1 MILYKVYLQIA
12 LGSLLV
18 AIGINAFFVPQH
30 FLDGGMI
37 GIGLIS
43 HYWLDLKPGLTIVI
57 LSIPLYVLAFFLDK
71 NLFFKSI
78 HGLWLS
84 SLLIDVLQPISE
96 NIYLIPILAALA
108 GGVFVGVGIGLM
120 LLAEAATG
128 GTDLLAQIIGK
139 STGWNVG
146 IIIFFIDTLVL
157 LAGFSLIGAYSFLHS
172 LLAVSTVGFFTALL
186 THTKKR
192 KGFSFR

>member
-1 MILYKVYLQIA
+1 MVKVYMQIV

-18 AIGINAFFVPQH
+18 AVGINAFFVPQH

-43 HYWLDLKPGLTIVI
+43 HYWLDFKPGLTIVI
-57 LSIPLYVLAFFLDK
+57 LSIPLYVLAFFFDRS
-71 NLFFKSI
+71 LFFKSI

-84 SLLIDVLQPISE
+84 SLLIDMLEPISKF
-96 NIYLIPILAALA
+96 IHMIPVVSAVT
-108 GGVFVGVGIGLM
+108 GGAFVGIGIGLM

-146 IIIFFIDTLVL
+146 IIIFIIDTIVL
-157 LAGFSLIGAYSFLHS
+157 LGGFALIGAYSFFHS

-186 THTKKR
+186 THNKNR
-192 KGFSFR
+192 KGYSFR

>member
-128 GTDLLAQIIGK
+128 GTDLLAQLIGK

>member
-1 MILYKVYLQIA
+1 MFKVYLQIG

-18 AIGINAFFVPQH
+18 AIGINAFFVPMH

-43 HYWLDLKPGLTIVI
+43 HYWLDLKPGLTIVV
-57 LSIPLYVLAFFLDK
+57 LSIPLYILAFFLDRS
-71 NLFFKSI
+71 LFFKSI

-84 SLLIDVLQPISE
+84 SLMIDVLQPISE
-96 NIYLIPILAALA
+96 KIYMIPILAALT
-108 GGVFVGVGIGLM
+108 GGVFVGIGIGLM

-157 LAGFSLIGAYSFLHS
+157 LGGFSLIGAYSFFHS

-186 THTKKR
+186 THNNKR

>member
-30 FLDGGMI
+30 FMDGGMI

-84 SLLIDVLQPISE
+84 SLLIDVLQPISQ

>member
-1 MILYKVYLQIA
+1 MYKLYLQIII
-12 LGSLLV
+12 GCLLV

-43 HYWLDLKPGLTIVI
+43 HYWLDLKPGLTIVV
-57 LSIPLYVLAFFLDK
+57 LSIPLYILAFFFDRT
-71 NLFFKSI
+71 LFYKSI

-84 SLLIDVLQPISE
+84 SLLIDLLQPLSQKI
-96 NIYLIPILAALA
+96 NMIPIAAALA
-108 GGVFVGVGIGLM
+108 GGAFVGVGIGLM

-146 IIIFFIDTLVL
+146 IIIFIIDTLVL
-157 LAGFSLIGAYSFLHS
+157 LGGFTLIGANSFFHS

-186 THTKKR
+186 THNNKR
-192 KGFSFR
+192 KGYSFR

>member
-1 MILYKVYLQIA
+1 MFKVYMQIV

-18 AIGINAFFVPQH
+18 AVGINAFFVPQH

-43 HYWLDLKPGLTIVI
+43 HYWLDFKPGLTIVI
-57 LSIPLYVLAFFLDK
+57 LSIPLYVLAFFFDRS
-71 NLFFKSI
+71 LFFKSI

-84 SLLIDVLQPISE
+84 SLLIDMLEPISKF
-96 NIYLIPILAALA
+96 IHMIPVVSAVT
-108 GGVFVGVGIGLM
+108 GGAFVGVGIGLM

-146 IIIFFIDTLVL
+146 IIIFIIDTIVL
-157 LAGFSLIGAYSFLHS
+157 LGGFALIGAYSFFHS

-186 THTKKR
+186 THNKNR
-192 KGFSFR
+192 KGYSFR

>member
-1 MILYKVYLQIA
+1 MYKVYLQIA

-57 LSIPLYVLAFFLDK
+57 LSIPLYVLAYFLDK

-128 GTDLLAQIIGK
+128 GTDLLAQLIGK

>member
-1 MILYKVYLQIA
+1 MYKVYLQIA

-57 LSIPLYVLAFFLDK
+57 LSLPLYVLAFFLDK

-84 SLLIDVLQPISE
+84 SLLIDVLQPISQ

>member
-1 MILYKVYLQIA
+1 MFKVYLQII

-18 AIGINAFFVPQH
+18 AVGINAFFVPQH

-43 HYWLDLKPGLTIVI
+43 HYWLDFKPGLTIVI
-57 LSIPLYVLAFFLDK
+57 LSIPLYLLAFFFDRS
-71 NLFFKSI
+71 LFFKSI

-84 SLLIDVLQPISE
+84 SLLIDVLEPLSQ
-96 NIYLIPILAALA
+96 NIHMIPIAAALT
-108 GGVFVGVGIGLM
+108 GGAFVGIGIGLM

-146 IIIFFIDTLVL
+146 IIIFVIDTLVL
-157 LAGFSLIGAYSFLHS
+157 LGGFALIGAYSFFHS
-172 LLAVSTVGFFTALL
+172 LLAVSTVGFFTAVL
-186 THTKKR
+186 THNKNR
-192 KGFSFR
+192 KGYSFR

>member
-1 MILYKVYLQIA
+1 MYKLYFQII

-43 HYWLDLKPGLTIVI
+43 HYWLDLKPGLTIVV
-57 LSIPLYVLAFFLDK
+57 LSIPLYILAFFFDRG
-71 NLFFKSI
+71 LFYKSI

-84 SLLIDVLQPISE
+84 SLLIDMLQPLSQKI
-96 NIYLIPILAALA
+96 NMIPIAAALA
-108 GGVFVGVGIGLM
+108 GGAFVGVGIGLM

-128 GTDLLAQIIGK
+128 GTDLLAQMIGK

-146 IIIFFIDTLVL
+146 IIIFIIDTLVL
-157 LAGFSLIGAYSFLHS
+157 LGGFTLIGAYSFFHS

-186 THTKKR
+186 THNNKR
-192 KGFSFR
+192 KGYSFR

>member
-1 MILYKVYLQIA
+1 MVKVYTQII

-43 HYWLDLKPGLTIVI
+43 HYWLDFKPGLTIVV
-57 LSIPLYVLAFFLDK
+57 LSIPLYILAFYFDRS
-71 NLFFKSI
+71 LFYKSI

-84 SLLIDVLQPISE
+84 SLLIDMLKPLSE
-96 NIYLIPILAALA
+96 NIDLIPVMSALA

-146 IIIFFIDTLVL
+146 LIIFVIDTFVL
-157 LAGFSLIGAYSFLHS
+157 LGGFTLIGAYSFFHS

-186 THTKKR
+186 THNKNR
-192 KGFSFR
+192 KGYSFR

>member
-1 MILYKVYLQIA
+1 MLKVYIHII

-18 AIGINAFFVPQH
+18 AVGINAFFVPQH

-43 HYWLDLKPGLTIVI
+43 HYWLDYKPGLTIVI
-57 LSIPLYVLAFFLDK
+57 LSIPLYLLAFFFDRG
-71 NLFFKSI
+71 LFYKSI

-84 SLLIDVLQPISE
+84 SLLIDILEPISE
-96 NIYLIPILAALA
+96 NINMIPVMAALV
-108 GGVFVGVGIGLM
+108 GGTFVGIGIGLM

-146 IIIFFIDTLVL
+146 IIIFIIDTFVL
-157 LAGFSLIGAYSFLHS
+157 LGGLTLIGAQSFFHS

-186 THTKKR
+186 THNKNR
-192 KGFSFR
+192 KGYSFR

>member
-1 MILYKVYLQIA
+1 METIWGDGVVYKVYIQIA

-57 LSIPLYVLAFFLDK
+57 LSIPLYVLAFFLDR

-96 NIYLIPILAALA
+96 NIYMIPILAALA

-146 IIIFFIDTLVL
+146 FIIFLIDTLVL
-157 LAGFSLIGAYSFLHS
+157 LAGFSLIGTYSFLH
-172 LLAVSTVGFFTALL
+172 FFA
-186 THTKKR
+186 
-192 KGFSFR
+192 GSQYCWFFYSSFNSY

>member
-1 MILYKVYLQIA
+1 MYKVYLQIA

-128 GTDLLAQIIGK
+128 GTDLLAQLIGK

>member
-1 MILYKVYLQIA
+1 MYKVYLQIA